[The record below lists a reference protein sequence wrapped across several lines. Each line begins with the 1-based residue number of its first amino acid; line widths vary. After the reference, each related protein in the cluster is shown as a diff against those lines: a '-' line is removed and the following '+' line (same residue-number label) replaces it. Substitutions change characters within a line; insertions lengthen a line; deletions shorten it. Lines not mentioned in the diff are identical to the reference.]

1 MIIVTIL
8 LVMDVKKIMFIVLEI
23 LIRSTKE
30 INDDNS
36 IHINDGAW
44 NNNDHGRYYDNESR

>member
-8 LVMDVKKIMFIVLEI
+8 LIMDVKKIMFIVLEI

-36 IHINDGAW
+36 VHINDGVW

>member
-36 IHINDGAW
+36 IHINDGV
-44 NNNDHGRYYDNESR
+44 

>member
-1 MIIVTIL
+1 MLI
-8 LVMDVKKIMFIVLEI
+8 MDVKKIMFIVLEI

-36 IHINDGAW
+36 IHINDGVW
-44 NNNDHGRYYDNESR
+44 KNNDHGRYYDNESR